1 MDWRHLHLA
10 LNHVP
15 VVGVPLLTLLLAW
28 GGYRRSGELTRTLL
42 WALVLMAAVSVAIKF
57 TGDFAVEQHEA
68 TWAAVKVEV
77 ERHEQTADQATTGVF
92 LMGLGAGGA
101 LLLGRSGRELRGWSV
116 WVVVVLGLVTAL
128 LLARTAN
135 QGGRIV
141 HPFLRTGASVGID
154 G

>member
-28 GGYRRSGELTRTLL
+28 GGWRRSAELTRTIL
-42 WALVLMAAVSVAIKF
+42 WALVAMAAVSVAIKF
-57 TGDFAVEQHEA
+57 TGDFAVEQSEA
-68 TWAAVKVEV
+68 TWAAVKGEV
-77 ERHEQTADQATTGVF
+77 DRHEESADQATTGIF
-92 LMGLGAGGA
+92 LLGLGAGGA
-101 LLLGRSGRELRGWSV
+101 LFLGRLGRAMRGWVV
-116 WVVVVLGLVTAL
+116 WVVVVLGLATAL

-141 HPFLRTGASVGID
+141 HPFLRTSASAGID